1 MKPMLS
7 VIVTAYNRKEFLLEA
22 LQSAVNQTLKRDKYE
37 IICIKNFNDQKID
50 KYLKD
55 NEIISIVGG
64 GTIGKYLYLAT
75 KKAKGEI
82 LVFLDDDDLISK
94 DKLERVNFV
103 FSRYKIGFYHNS
115 SIQGEKFEDRFSLQ
129 KDNLQIIN
137 PAKIKLKEMR
147 IATFNL
153 SSIAVKKDIL
163 DKHINELRGIITS
176 QDSFMLLISL
186 IEKSNIFIDNSKYT
200 FYRLHDKNVSYS
212 KSIEKHLKFNK
223 ELELPALIYQ
233 LNLAKAYNSKAA
245 KLFLKCLVFMTMG
258 AISIEENN
266 KKELIKAFTYI
277 PFVMDKK
284 LFKRVLLSI
293 LFLLGSNYPYKRLTR
308 NFNQYKDY
316 SDKRK

>member
-1 MKPMLS
+1 MKRPFIS

-37 IICIKNFNDQKID
+37 IICIKNFKDAKID
-50 KYLKD
+50 RYIKD
-55 NEIISIVGG
+55 NGIINILKNQA
-64 GTIGKYLYLAT
+64 TIGEYLYLAT
-75 KKAKGEI
+75 KKSHGEV

-176 QDSFMLLISL
+176 PDSFMLLISL

-245 KLFLKCLVFMTMG
+245 KLFLKCLVFMTMS

-266 KKELIKAFTYI
+266 KKEAIKTFRYL
-277 PFVMDKK
+277 PLYLDKK
-284 LFKRVLLSI
+284 LIKRAILLI
-293 LFLLGSNYPYKRLTR
+293 IFLLGSKYPYKILTKQ
-308 NFNQYKDY
+308 FQ
-316 SDKRK
+316 